1 MSGMIETAEG
11 VGVNG
16 SRTSIVLRACCEHE
30 GGGDNGGWARGGF
43 VGRWGLMMDGQEG
56 TSDEMLITQMAGGDE
71 EAFRRLIER
80 HQDRVYGTVSRMIGN
95 IGPDVEDLAQQ
106 IFLRVWKAAPR
117 FQPKAKFTTWLMTV
131 TRNLVFTYCSTQ
143 AYKMRL
149 RDGAVNPDTG
159 EAFILEQRGGIAQNP
174 RQELCTKELGE
185 AVAAAYQA
193 LPESQR
199 MVLHLRQNE
208 NLGYEEIAI
217 IMKTSTSGVKSLMFR
232 ARDFLRKELSEYLSA
247 PK

>member
-1 MSGMIETAEG
+1 MSEVIETAEG

-16 SRTSIVLRACCEHE
+16 SRTSIVLRAS
-30 GGGDNGGWARGGF
+30 GGWGQRRLGAGWFCGK
-43 VGRWGLMMDGQEG
+43 VGLMTDGQEG

-80 HQDRVYGTVSRMIGN
+80 HQDRVYGTVSKMIGDS
-95 IGPDVEDLAQQ
+95 GPDVEDLAQQ

-131 TRNLVFTYCSTQ
+131 TRNLVFTYCSSQ

-185 AVAAAYQA
+185 AVAAAYRA

-208 NLGYEEIAI
+208 NFGYEEIAI
-217 IMKTSTSGVKSLMFR
+217 IMKTSPSGVKSLMFR

>member
-1 MSGMIETAEG
+1 
-11 VGVNG
+11 VGK
-16 SRTSIVLRACCEHE
+16 
-30 GGGDNGGWARGGF
+30 
-43 VGRWGLMMDGQEG
+43 WGLMTDGQEG

-80 HQDRVYGTVSRMIGN
+80 HQDRVYGTVSKMIGN

-106 IFLRVWKAAPR
+106 IFLRVWRAAPR
-117 FQPKAKFTTWLMTV
+117 FKPQAKFTTWLMTV

-185 AVAAAYQA
+185 AVAAAYRA

>member
-1 MSGMIETAEG
+1 MSGTIETAEG

-30 GGGDNGGWARGGF
+30 GG
-43 VGRWGLMMDGQEG
+43 VGQRRLGAGRFCEKVGLMTDGQDG

-80 HQDRVYGTVSRMIGN
+80 HQDRVYGTVSKMIGDN
-95 IGPDVEDLAQQ
+95 GPDVEDLAQQ
-106 IFLRVWKAAPR
+106 IFLRVWRAAPR
-117 FQPKAKFTTWLMTV
+117 FKPQAKFTTWLMTV

-185 AVAAAYQA
+185 AVAAAYRA